1 MSQYDGAFEDIK
13 SCIRLAPNDKIY
25 REFFEKVKANR
36 KADSGS
42 QAAAMQK
49 MFSQGM
55 YNEKEAVKVAKDLS
69 KLPDFKPENP

>member
-49 MFSQGM
+49 MFS
-55 YNEKEAVKVAKDLS
+55 
-69 KLPDFKPENP
+69 